1 MKAVWTRRCKF
12 KRIENHMPEDAGVIG
27 KHFGQSNLYGRF
39 IPVAP
44 DQIPHRFTQQIVR
57 SVYVK
62 GMQMLQALSQGRT
75 LQCVALGQIAFCS
88 YRT

>member
-1 MKAVWTRRCKF
+1 
-12 KRIENHMPEDAGVIG
+12 
-27 KHFGQSNLYGRF
+27 
-39 IPVAP
+39 
-44 DQIPHRFTQQIVR
+44 VR